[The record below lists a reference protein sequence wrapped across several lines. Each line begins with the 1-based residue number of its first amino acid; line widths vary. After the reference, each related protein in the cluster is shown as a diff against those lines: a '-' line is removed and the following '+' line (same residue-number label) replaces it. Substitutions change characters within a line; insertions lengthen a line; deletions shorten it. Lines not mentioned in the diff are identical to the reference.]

1 VKQKELWTVE
11 VNDDESELAWVKWG
25 ECEGDWLVQD
35 WRNGAGSW
43 SQRWG
48 DAKWN
53 ERLVIFK
60 EEDEDGREMVTA
72 DKERV
77 LRGAEQI

>member
-1 VKQKELWTVE
+1 MK
-11 VNDDESELAWVKWG
+11 
-25 ECEGDWLVQD
+25 
-35 WRNGAGSW
+35 
-43 SQRWG
+43 
-48 DAKWN
+48 
-53 ERLVIFK
+53 LVIFK